1 MGVKIRVNKGK
12 IYLDIYFKGTR
23 KWEKTGLTVCKD
35 FTQNKEVMRIAE
47 VLRSVRETQLV
58 TGENDLMD
66 PVKSHNTLYNYM
78 KNTHSQ
84 LQLQALKY
92 LEKFPGGKQIKL
104 NEVSRPWAKR
114 FKEYLLAEKDLSQ
127 NTAGAYLNAVKHTL
141 NRAVQENILTKNQ
154 ASGEN
159 IKSIEPERVFLNW
172 DEVNLFAQVKTRL
185 EMETCVKNAFLFACL
200 TGIRVSDI
208 ETLKWENLEHSES
221 ETKLVK
227 RLKKTHANTYNI
239 ISDSAWQIANDNLP
253 HLPSELVFPHISRRT
268 GRCLSTLS
276 KLARQSG
283 ITKRVSWH
291 VARRSFAIK
300 MLENGVDLF
309 TVSKLLGHSQ
319 ITTTLKYLRM
329 TSALNKKA
337 IETLP
342 EINPSGSEGK
352 PPEPL
357 TIQRTISDPLK
368 YTSQDLPA

>member
-1 MGVKIRVNKGK
+1 MGVKVRVNKGK
-12 IYLDIYFKGTR
+12 IYLDIYFKGSR

-35 FTQNKEVMRIAE
+35 TAQNKEVMRIAE
-47 VLRSVRETQLV
+47 ILRSKRETQLV

-66 PVKSHNTLYNYM
+66 LVKSRNTLCNYM

-84 LQLQALKY
+84 LRLQALKY

-104 NEVSRPWAKR
+104 NEVSKPWAKK
-114 FKEYLLAEKDLSQ
+114 FKEYLLEENNLSQ
-127 NTAGAYLNAVKHTL
+127 NTASAYLNAVKHTL
-141 NRAVQENILTKNQ
+141 NQAVQENIITKNQ
-154 ASGEN
+154 ANGEN
-159 IKSIEPERVFLNW
+159 IKLVEPDRVFLNW
-172 DEVNLFAQVKTRL
+172 DEVNLFAKVKTRL
-185 EMETCVKNAFLFACL
+185 EMETCVKNSFLFACL

-208 ETLKWENLEHSES
+208 ETLKWGNLEHSES

-227 RLKKTHANTYNI
+227 RLKKNQTSVYNI
-239 ISDSAWQIANDNLP
+239 ISDSAWQIVNDNLP
-253 HLPSELVFPHISRRT
+253 HPPSELVFPHISKRT

-319 ITTTLKYLRM
+319 ITTTLKYLKM

-337 IETLP
+337 IEALP
-342 EINPSGSEGK
+342 KINPSGSEWH

-357 TIQRTISDPLK
+357 TL
-368 YTSQDLPA
+368 